1 MLTCAF
7 SDDAHHVSKEATMAA
22 DSSLVGGINTS
33 LYAVAGGGEGEGGAA
48 TPTLPGGYAAW
59 AKIELPVSE
68 SLPSGLYSP
77 KSRSTEAPP
86 MYFEQLDADSFLQPL
101 KGMAGVP
108 AGLAAFESGAC
119 VGADAAALLS
129 TSIPPPPPDYSTTSE
144 SEEMRSLA
152 LHLEARAFEMYTST
166 AALKQAKHVIRMA
179 SDIGFFVCFVFF
191 WGGGGVTSR
200 TLLGGFDPLV
210 KPHQHRLKS
219 VGRYLCHFM
228 LTCVYT
234 FR

>member
-1 MLTCAF
+1 
-7 SDDAHHVSKEATMAA
+7 MAV
-22 DSSLVGGINTS
+22 DSSLVGGKNTS
-33 LYAVAGGGEGEGGAA
+33 LYAVAGGGGGEGEGEGEGGAA

-86 MYFEQLDADSFLQPL
+86 MYFEQLGADSFLQPL

-191 WGGGGVTSR
+191 FWGGGVTSR
-200 TLLGGFDPLV
+200 TLLGCIDPLV

>member
-1 MLTCAF
+1 
-7 SDDAHHVSKEATMAA
+7 MAA

-86 MYFEQLDADSFLQPL
+86 MYFEQLGADSFLQPL

-152 LHLEARAFEMYTST
+152 LHLEARAFEMYT
-166 AALKQAKHVIRMA
+166 
-179 SDIGFFVCFVFF
+179 
-191 WGGGGVTSR
+191 
-200 TLLGGFDPLV
+200 LLP
-210 KPHQHRLKS
+210 R
-219 VGRYLCHFM
+219 
-228 LTCVYT
+228 
-234 FR
+234 